1 MHFYNQHI
9 SLNSESYFIP
19 EKITLRQFEGSNNT
33 QLTSSKTLKV
43 KLFKYYSENDRNEMN
58 GEKSMQLYQH
68 LFFSKEIIQPLL
80 SGNILYN
87 IGGSTFGR
95 ANLDLNELRM
105 NSDYIWSLGGKKT
118 NNDNQTSKYEYIKAI
133 AEDLIKTIDSEFESQ
148 Q

>member
-58 GEKSMQLYQH
+58 GEKSMQL
-68 LFFSKEIIQPLL
+68 
-80 SGNILYN
+80 
-87 IGGSTFGR
+87 
-95 ANLDLNELRM
+95 
-105 NSDYIWSLGGKKT
+105 
-118 NNDNQTSKYEYIKAI
+118 
-133 AEDLIKTIDSEFESQ
+133 
-148 Q
+148 